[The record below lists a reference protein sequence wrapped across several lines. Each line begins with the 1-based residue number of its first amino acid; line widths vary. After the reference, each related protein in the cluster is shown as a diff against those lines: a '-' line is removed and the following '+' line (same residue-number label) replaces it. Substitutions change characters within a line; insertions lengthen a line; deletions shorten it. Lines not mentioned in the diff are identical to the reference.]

1 MLHLQTKAPGDELVS
16 RPVDLEVSFDEVFGE
31 RQEAY
36 QRLLEDAMVGDTRR
50 FGRADALVE
59 QWRIF
64 EAALADAAPGEP
76 LPPGHLGP
84 ERRPTPSRCVRAG
97 RLARARS
104 STGSHGVAL
113 C

>member
-1 MLHLQTKAPGDELVS
+1 M
-16 RPVDLEVSFDEVFGE
+16 SFDEVFGE

-64 EAALADAAPGEP
+64 EPALADPHPVSLYHQGTWGPSVADTLASSVGGWHEP
-76 LPPGHLGP
+76 L
-84 ERRPTPSRCVRAG
+84 
-97 RLARARS
+97 
-104 STGSHGVAL
+104 
-113 C
+113 